1 MLVSYNHSFHPFL
14 FQQVSVNG
22 ELVKS
27 VNLFSDEL
35 TLSELKV
42 CGTHVSFY
50 KTLLQGHRSV
60 AVRAIDHKLGGTREG
75 RIHERKVTKC
85 KIYNYT
91 LALCVCLGCFAG
103 TRG

>member
-42 CGTHVSFY
+42 CGVHILFY

-85 KIYNYT
+85 KIITT
-91 LALCVCLGCFAG
+91 L
-103 TRG
+103 